1 MNSTTSPTPTPS
13 GRRGATG
20 ERRDWFRFDRADQ
33 WSFGLLLALGVV
45 ATVVVRLVAPV
56 VGWAQGDRLRVPF
69 FSEVEVPGLTAAGI
83 RHSEA
88 DYSLL
93 LSDPSTRQRLLDL
106 APGVGYA
113 LLAAVIAW
121 LLLRVMLTIGR
132 GEPFDPANVR
142 RLRALALV
150 LMVGWTVVSFAEA
163 TCTFAILAD
172 VDLKAAGV
180 DGGPRAALAFPVMP
194 FVVGLAT
201 AMVAEAFK
209 AGARLQ
215 DDVEGLV

>member
-1 MNSTTSPTPTPS
+1 MNDTTASTPTPS

-33 WSFGLLLALGVV
+33 WSFALLLGLGVV
-45 ATVVVRLVAPV
+45 VSLVAWLIAPV
-56 VGWAQGDRLRVPF
+56 VGWVQGDPLRVPF
-69 FSEVEVPGLTAAGI
+69 FSEVEVPGLAAAGI
-83 RHSEA
+83 GHTEA

-93 LSDPSTRQRLLDL
+93 LSDPTTRQRVLDL
-106 APGVGYA
+106 VPGVVY
-113 LLAAVIAW
+113 LLLVATVAW

-132 GEPFDPANVR
+132 GEPFAPANVR

-150 LMVGWTVVSFAEA
+150 LMVGWTVAYFTEA

-172 VDLKAAGV
+172 VDLEAAGV
-180 DGGPRAALAFPVMP
+180 EGGPRAALTLPVLP

>member
-1 MNSTTSPTPTPS
+1 M
-13 GRRGATG
+13 
-20 ERRDWFRFDRADQ
+20 
-33 WSFGLLLALGVV
+33 GLRPAK
-45 ATVVVRLVAPV
+45 
-56 VGWAQGDRLRVPF
+56 GDPLRVPF
-69 FSEVEVPGLTAAGI
+69 FSEVEVPGLAAAGI

-93 LSDPSTRQRLLDL
+93 LPDPSTRQRLLDL
-106 APGVGYA
+106 APGVGYV
-113 LLAAVIAW
+113 LLAAAIAW

-150 LMVGWTVVSFAEA
+150 LVVGWTVVSFAEA
-163 TCTFAILAD
+163 AGTVAILAD
-172 VDLKAAGV
+172 VDLDAAGV
-180 DGGPRAALAFPVMP
+180 GGGPRAALAFPVVP
-194 FVVGLAT
+194 IVVGLAT

-215 DDVEGLV
+215 DDLEGLI